1 MKNLL
6 IIWVFVCLS
15 FSGLHARTNII
26 YVDRSNI
33 SDVKSLITV
42 VEKIVQEK
50 PNEDFLVY
58 ISNDMYPVILTDMNL
73 LSRDLEV
80 LFKITPS
87 APLNLF
93 EVDSLNAL
101 INSKLQKQN
110 DAELNEKVN
119 LFFILDGEHA
129 INSNQT
135 KYLIQRLLLIN
146 GWTNKEGL
154 SDNVIVSA
162 YFKQG
167 GYQGVKMIELKELY
181 NDKEYE
187 INLF

>member
-1 MKNLL
+1 MKNLI
-6 IIWVFVCLS
+6 IIWVFLCLS
-15 FSGLHARTNII
+15 FSGLYASTNII

-58 ISNDMYPVILTDMNL
+58 ISNEMYPVILTDMSL
-73 LSRDLEV
+73 LTEGLEV
-80 LFKITPS
+80 LFKITPLGPRNS
-87 APLNLF
+87 F
-93 EVDSLNAL
+93 EVDSITAL
-101 INSKLQKQN
+101 INSKLQMQN
-110 DAELNEKVN
+110 DAELNEKVH
-119 LFFILDGEHA
+119 LFFIMDGKKA
-129 INSNQT
+129 IKQT

-154 SDNVIVSA
+154 SDNVRVSA

-167 GYQGVKMIELKELY
+167 DYQGVKMIELKELY